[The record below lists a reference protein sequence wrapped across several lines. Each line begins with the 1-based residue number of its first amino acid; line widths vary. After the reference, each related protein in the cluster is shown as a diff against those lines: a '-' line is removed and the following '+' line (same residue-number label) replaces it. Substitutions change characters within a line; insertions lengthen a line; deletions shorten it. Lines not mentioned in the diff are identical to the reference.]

1 METNLENSTVDT
13 REYNRVLAEHQVYI
27 IDKLITRFDE
37 RITFWMVDCGHDE
50 YTVRTQRWPEIGYME
65 RHLYAPELVRFAR
78 QVAWTHI

>member
-1 METNLENSTVDT
+1 MENKLTDNTTDT
-13 REYNRVLAEHQVYI
+13 REYNRVLAERQAYI

-50 YTVRTQRWPEIGYME
+50 YTVRTQRWQEIGDME
-65 RHLYAPELVRFAR
+65 RHLYHPELVKFAR

>member
-1 METNLENSTVDT
+1 MDNKLTDNTTDT
-13 REYNRVLAEHQVYI
+13 REYNRVLAERQAYI

-50 YTVRTQRWPEIGYME
+50 YTVRTQRWQEIGDME
-65 RHLYAPELVRFAR
+65 RHLYHPELVKFAR